1 MSDTTINRYIK
12 YLEDA
17 FLITAAKRYDVK
29 GKKFIG
35 ALRKYYF
42 EDAGLRN
49 VRLGFMQTELNHL
62 MESIVFN
69 ELRYRGYSV
78 KVGVVEMNYTND
90 KESRAKKQLE
100 VDFYATK
107 HDNNFYIQC
116 TLSVKDLG
124 KRAQEER
131 PFLLIRDSYR
141 KIIIVE
147 DDVIAH
153 NDENGVYIVS
163 IRDFLMKTDIIE

>member
-69 ELRYRGYSV
+69 ELRYR
-78 KVGVVEMNYTND
+78 
-90 KESRAKKQLE
+90 
-100 VDFYATK
+100 
-107 HDNNFYIQC
+107 
-116 TLSVKDLG
+116 
-124 KRAQEER
+124 
-131 PFLLIRDSYR
+131 
-141 KIIIVE
+141 
-147 DDVIAH
+147 
-153 NDENGVYIVS
+153 
-163 IRDFLMKTDIIE
+163 